1 VPRKASPKIVRRHPS
16 RFRVDEE
23 IELRVLTQAHAGPLF
38 AITNRNRG
46 YLRRWLPW
54 VDGTRT
60 ARDTSKFIRGGR
72 RQLLRNDGFQAGIW
86 YRGELVGAIGYHYWN
101 WAVRK
106 TEIGYWLAEPFQGK
120 GIATRAVRTL
130 VDHAFR
136 DLGMDRVE
144 IRAAAGNA
152 RSYAIA
158 ERLGFTREGTLR
170 GAEYSSKRAVDQVV
184 YGLIRGEWKPR
195 SS

>member
-1 VPRKASPKIVRRHPS
+1 MRRHPS

-54 VDGTRT
+54 VDETRT
-60 ARDTSKFIRGGR
+60 ARDTAKFIRSGR
-72 RQLLRNDGFQAGIW
+72 GQLRRNDGFQAGIW

-120 GIATRAVRTL
+120 GIATRAVRAL

-144 IRAAAGNA
+144 IRAAMGNA
-152 RSYAIA
+152 RSCAIA
-158 ERLGFTREGTLR
+158 ERLGFTHEGTLR
-170 GAEYSSKRAVDQVV
+170 GAEYSSEGPVDQVV